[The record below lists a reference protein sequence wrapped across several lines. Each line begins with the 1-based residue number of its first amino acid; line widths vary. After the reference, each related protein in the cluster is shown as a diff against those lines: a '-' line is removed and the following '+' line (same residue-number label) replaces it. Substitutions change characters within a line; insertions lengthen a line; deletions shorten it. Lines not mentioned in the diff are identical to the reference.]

1 MKITNGKIIV
11 LIGIIHT
18 IFTPFVYAEQFKYFT
33 HQLFFKINNGFM
45 ESSVD
50 YKALAAF
57 WCLYFGLI
65 LFPLG
70 ILLDSVEKKNMQVPV
85 LFIFSYLI
93 IILIGVY
100 MIPLGGMTVFMLPH
114 VICMLIRHTKKSPK
128 INSAVDTG
136 QGGKGF

>member
-11 LIGIIHT
+11 LIGAIH
-18 IFTPFVYAEQFKYFT
+18 IFLTPFVYLEQFKSFA
-33 HQLFFKINNGFM
+33 HQFFFKINNGFM

-50 YKALAAF
+50 YKTFAAF

-70 ILLDSVEKKNMQVPV
+70 ILLDSVEKKNMRIPMSF
-85 LFIFSYLI
+85 LLSYFA

-100 MIPLGGMTVFMLPH
+100 MIPFGGMTVFMLPH
-114 VICMLIRHTKKSPK
+114 VIYMLIRHMKDSQMAG
-128 INSAVDTG
+128 SATDTG
-136 QGGKGF
+136 QGEE